1 MRSEASNF
9 RVTRVDDVSKR
20 MWQVQKRFTG
30 PFAID
35 SSQSHGGARVCKG
48 GRRQTGVDCG
58 RHARR
63 AHRLHRSVRADARC
77 SGPGATLAQK
87 AAFGVLDAGPATRS
101 AAIDTDVKLS
111 VIR

>member
-1 MRSEASNF
+1 MR
-9 RVTRVDDVSKR
+9 
-20 MWQVQKRFTG
+20 QLLKRFTG
-30 PFAID
+30 SFAID
-35 SSQSHGGARVCKG
+35 ASQSHGGVCVCKR

-77 SGPGATLAQK
+77 SGSGGTLAQK
-87 AAFGVLDAGPATRS
+87 TAFGILDAGPATRS

>member
-1 MRSEASNF
+1 MR
-9 RVTRVDDVSKR
+9 
-20 MWQVQKRFTG
+20 QLLKRFTG
-30 PFAID
+30 SFTID
-35 SSQSHGGARVCKG
+35 ASQSHGGARVCKG

-58 RHARR
+58 GRTRR

-77 SGPGATLAQK
+77 SGPGGTRAQK
-87 AAFGVLDAGPATRS
+87 TAFGVLDAGPATRS